1 MSDNGDIPGD
11 LQRQADAI
19 APEGIWVPTPD
30 EANEQEAMEKVKQ
43 QLLHAGYDEVPDDE
57 ARRIVRHA
65 SWSGNST
72 DSVEILCTSLRR

>member
-1 MSDNGDIPGD
+1 MADDDIPGD

-19 APEGIWVPTPD
+19 APEGVWVPTPD

-65 SWSGNST
+65 WSKKYEAPSSGAAGT
-72 DSVEILCTSLRR
+72 PPTG